1 MALAMRVLHFLMFLI
16 HYSNQSSDGQRALPG
31 ALPGDVAG
39 ALLHVRLETTS
50 NFPTAFGT
58 GISERCLNDSLTYM
72 NAYDDLKP
80 WALQSN

>member
-16 HYSNQSSDGQRALPG
+16 HYSNQSSDSQR

-72 NAYDDLKP
+72 NGYDDLKP